1 MPKTMEMVWYV
12 KIYKQTTTAKKPV
25 ASQVYEPEFRFQ
37 NTDTS
42 WIVGMNVYKQGEKR
56 SHRKSGPLLPLE
68 DYTEGCQA
76 GSTEDN
82 L

>member
-1 MPKTMEMVWYV
+1 MVC
-12 KIYKQTTTAKKPV
+12 KNIQTNNNSKKPV